1 MSIVKVQKASRIA
14 LPEDVREALGVKEGD
29 YLETEV
35 VEGGVMVKPVRVT
48 DRDAARD
55 DLLTM
60 LRGSRHVGPDPEPS
74 DDELMEMVVEEI
86 KTDRRERREGRS

>member
-29 YLETEV
+29 YLETEL
-35 VEGGVMVKPVRVT
+35 VEGGVMFKPVHVT
-48 DRDAARD
+48 NRDAARE
-55 DLLTM
+55 DLLSM
-60 LRGSRHVGPDPEPS
+60 LRGSRYTGADPEPS